1 MGAAAD
7 PAGRTERLRARLEAS
22 FAPLELDIEDEGHL
36 HAGHAGAAGGLGHFR
51 IRIVA
56 EAFRGIAPIVRHRR
70 IYEAVG
76 DLLETDIHALSIEA
90 LPPATRA

>member
-1 MGAAAD
+1 MGAAD
-7 PAGRTERLRARLEAS
+7 PSERAERLRARLEAS
-22 FAPLELDIEDEGHL
+22 FAPLELDIADEGHL
-36 HAGHAGAAGGLGHFR
+36 HVGHAGAAGGLGHFR

-70 IYEAVG
+70 VYEAVG
-76 DLLETDIHALSIEA
+76 DLLETDIHALTIEA